1 MSEFCSASG
10 TPMPTHSFSK
20 ALLRMGGDK
29 EAKMTDSGFVR
40 VKDTH
45 LKGKR

>member
-20 ALLRMGGDK
+20 ALLRIGGDK
-29 EAKMTDSGFVR
+29 EAKMTDSEFVR